1 MRVLTSE
8 ELGATIASIRDGATV
23 AISGAGG
30 GLLEPESVFQH
41 FERSFLENGRPRRLT
56 LVHALGMGDRST
68 TGTNRFAHEGMV
80 GRVIGGHWI
89 WSPRML
95 RLAQQNKIEAY
106 CLPSGAITNLF
117 REIGAKR
124 PGLFTHVG
132 LGTFVDPRNGGGR
145 CNEAT
150 KEEIVELLQIDGK
163 DVLRYRP
170 FPIDVSVIRGTF
182 ADAIG
187 NISAAEE
194 PADLDSYSIALAA
207 KSSGGIVIAQ
217 VREMVQVGRLR
228 PREVSAPGNL
238 IDFVFVDPEQR
249 QTYHGPYDLAL
260 AGLAPRETPT
270 LLEGAT
276 DLVRQIVA
284 RRGAD
289 ELIKG
294 ATVNFGYGMSAGV
307 AEHIVRSG
315 RSGDYWFTI
324 EQGIHGG
331 DPLTG
336 DLFGIAANPVAIL
349 SASEQFDLYS
359 GGGLDLTFL
368 GLAEMDKAG
377 NVNVSHFGGQI
388 SGPGGFIDISQG
400 ARKVVFC
407 GSFDAKGA
415 KFALSAGI
423 LSILKHG
430 QVAKL
435 VDQVAGVT
443 FSGREALTRGQSV
456 RYITERAVFELT
468 PQGVELIEFAPGV
481 DLRRDVLDRMGF
493 APIVRDPAP
502 MNPAHFAPVQAGEI
516 GAVQSPS

>member
-1 MRVLTSE
+1 MRILSPQD
-8 ELGATIASIRDGATV
+8 LAATIAAIPDGATV

-30 GLLEPESVFQH
+30 GLLEPEAVLQS
-41 FERSFLENGRPRRLT
+41 FETSFLDSGHPRGLT
-56 LVHALGMGDRST
+56 LVHALGMGNRST
-68 TGTNRFAHEGMV
+68 TGTNRFAYEGMV
-80 GRVIGGHWI
+80 KRVIGGHWI

-95 RLAQQNKIEAY
+95 QLAQQNKIEAY
-106 CLPSGAITNLF
+106 CLPSGVITNLF

-132 LGTFVDPRNGGGR
+132 LGTFVDPRLAGGR
-145 CNEAT
+145 CNAVT
-150 KEEIVELLQIDGK
+150 KEEIVELMQIDGK

-170 FPIDVSVIRGTF
+170 FPVDVAVIRGTF
-182 ADAIG
+182 ADGLG
-187 NISAAEE
+187 NISAVEE

-207 KSSGGIVIAQ
+207 KNSGGIVIAQ
-217 VREMVQVGRLR
+217 VRETVETGRLR
-228 PREVSAPGNL
+228 PREVSVSGNL
-238 IDFVFVDPEQR
+238 VDYVFIDPDQL
-249 QTYHGPYDLAL
+249 QTYHGRYDLAL
-260 AGLAPRETPT
+260 AGLGARKAPM
-270 LLEGAT
+270 LLEGRT
-276 DLVRQIVA
+276 DVVRQIVA

-315 RSGDYWFTI
+315 EAGDYWFTI
-324 EQGIHGG
+324 EQGPHGG
-331 DPLTG
+331 DLLTG
-336 DLFGIAANPVAIL
+336 DLFGTAANPVAIL

-368 GLAEMDKAG
+368 GLAEMDKVG

-400 ARKVVFC
+400 AGKVVFC

-415 KFALSAGI
+415 KVAVSDSALSVIA
-423 LSILKHG
+423 HG
-430 QVAKL
+430 QVVKL

-443 FSGREALTRGQSV
+443 FSGQQAISRGQLV

-468 PQGVELIEFAPGV
+468 TNGVELIEYAPGV

-493 APIVRDPAP
+493 SPIVQSPVLMDR
-502 MNPAHFAPVQAGEI
+502 AHFASVRPVDIAAIEVP
-516 GAVQSPS
+516 A